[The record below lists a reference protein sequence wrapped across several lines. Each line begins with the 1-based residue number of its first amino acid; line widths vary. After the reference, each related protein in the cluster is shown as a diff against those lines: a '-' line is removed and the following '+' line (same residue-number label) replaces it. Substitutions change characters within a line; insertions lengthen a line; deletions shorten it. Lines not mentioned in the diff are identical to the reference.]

1 MTREEQRNKA
11 AKEYAAQWYQELGT
25 SVEESPIDAQITIDE
40 FIKGAEWAD
49 SHPNWH
55 DVNEE
60 LPEPDDDGLYSND
73 VLVDIYGDVHPGCYN
88 HKGKYWVIYNF
99 GANRIIDDVTYW
111 MPLPK
116 PLKKDY

>member
-25 SVEESPIDAQITIDE
+25 SVEECPIDAQITIDE

-55 DVNEE
+55 KADKE
-60 LPEPDDDGLYSND
+60 LPPPISVVENFSGSVIVTDG
-73 VLVDIYGDVHPGCYN
+73 VLLCQGYYNYIYESWEIEGDIDS
-88 HKGKYWVIYNF
+88 
-99 GANRIIDDVTYW
+99 DEVTHW
-111 MPLPK
+111 MFLPELPK
-116 PLKKDY
+116 